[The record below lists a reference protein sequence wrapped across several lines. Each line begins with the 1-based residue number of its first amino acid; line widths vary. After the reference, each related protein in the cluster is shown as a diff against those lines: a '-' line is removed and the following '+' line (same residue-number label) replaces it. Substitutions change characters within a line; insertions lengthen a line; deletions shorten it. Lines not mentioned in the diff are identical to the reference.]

1 MKKVLSLV
9 LAIMMVMSLMTTAF
23 AGTFEDVTDETTA
36 KAIEALM
43 ALGVVNG
50 YADGTYKPE
59 AVVTRAEMAKLLV
72 EVLGNGHLA
81 DGSRASFKDAQ
92 GKWYEGYVAIA
103 SGLKIINGYPE
114 GVFKGDSPVSYKEA
128 VVMVLRALGY
138 NDASVNGG
146 VNSYNDTAYSAT
158 ASKLGIL
165 KNVTFSAGGATRG
178 DIAKMLYNALE
189 AKTVEINDKNQA
201 EFIVVGEKV
210 DKESGRITKEYQILL
225 DRKATKANIPVEP
238 KMLDS
243 NNKAYLGNLADLKPL
258 MYQNVTVYKNNSGDV
273 VFIKGSNSD
282 TVSGTLKATKD
293 KDGNVVTNDKV
304 VIDSKTYSLKLDK
317 DSKIKVFYNG
327 KEIYATEAQLENT
340 KTTVA
345 GIKDLAG
352 AKVTA
357 IIGED
362 ADGND
367 IITAFVADKPLTA
380 IKVSGPYKTNSIVL
394 GSIYLPKDG
403 SKVDFD
409 NLKVEGAAASLEDIQ
424 KNDVVYTYP
433 AGGNTTIPSATTLFV
448 VRDTVEGKVT
458 KLDKANEMVYIESIG
473 YKELSSFSALTMDN
487 FALKDE
493 GTFYLDKDGNIF
505 AFDTES
511 SATSDYL
518 IVTAVN
524 AGAYKQGTT
533 NKVTLKDPSIKV
545 VDGLG
550 TAKTYTVSLDAKL
563 NGGAEGSAINAA
575 SDLYNVKVSEYDIV
589 EITLDGD
596 EVVAIK
602 VTGTEPGTVDSDH
615 RTVTFASGASVFNV
629 YTDPVDSK
637 VKFAVS
643 SVEELEKNP
652 VKSGRWEYISN
663 KNGDCVVVIVTEK
676 LLSNSDFAVITGVE
690 SEIANDKVVQRVKGF
705 LNGEAFEYL
714 TSGKSTVES
723 VDFDGVLYSFTIG
736 NDTIKNSVEVNPRTT
751 AKAIT
756 TGSAVTVHSN
766 IRFTAVD
773 KTTNA
778 ETKYTVVETTGFYVY
793 KTNGAFE
800 RLGSISD
807 LELINCVVEVYDVDG
822 DNVAEAVMIKQQK

>member
-36 KAIEALM
+36 KAIDALM

-59 AVVTRAEMAKLLV
+59 AVVTRAEMAKLIV

-81 DGSRASFKDAQ
+81 DGSKASFKDAK

-165 KNVTFSAGGATRG
+165 KNVTFTAGGATRG

-225 DRKATKANIPVEP
+225 DRKATKANIVVEP

-243 NNKAYLGNLADLKPL
+243 DNKAYLGNLADLKPL

-293 KDGNVVTNDKV
+293 NDGKITTNGKV
-304 VIDSKTYSLKLDK
+304 VIDSKTYSIKLDT

-327 KEIYATEAQLENT
+327 KEISATEAQLENN

-362 ADGND
+362 ANGND

-409 NLKVEGAAASLEDIQ
+409 NLKVEGAATTLEDIQ
-424 KNDVVYTYP
+424 KNDIVYTYP

-458 KLDKANEMVYIESIG
+458 KLDKANETVYIESVG
-473 YKELSSFSALTMDN
+473 YKEISSFSALTMDN

-493 GTFYLDKDGNIF
+493 GTFYLDKNGNIF
-505 AFDTES
+505 AFDTKS

-524 AGAYKQGTT
+524 SGAYQGSSD
-533 NKVTLKDPSIKV
+533 KVTLKDPSIKV

-550 TAKTYTVSLDAKL
+550 NAKTYTVSLDAKL
-563 NGGAEGSAINAA
+563 NGGAEGSAINATGN
-575 SDLYNVKVSEYDIV
+575 LYKVNVAEYAIV
-589 EITLDGD
+589 EITLDGN

-602 VTGTEPGTVDSDH
+602 VTDTDLGKVDSDH

-629 YTDPVDSK
+629 YTDIVDSK

-652 VKSGRWEYISN
+652 VKANKWQYISN